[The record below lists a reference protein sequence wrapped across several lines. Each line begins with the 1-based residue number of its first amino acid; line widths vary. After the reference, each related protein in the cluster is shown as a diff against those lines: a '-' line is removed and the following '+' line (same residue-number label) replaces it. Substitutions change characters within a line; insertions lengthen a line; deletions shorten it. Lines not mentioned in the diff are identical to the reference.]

1 MLFGPIKSSVAVDGQ
16 LYGIVIVTCT
26 GEPGLTGPPEGLKP
40 IADGSLLLAY
50 QFRDVLLLNLT
61 VHVQTLPLFVQL
73 LELKLV
79 LSADNIAVVLHVQET
94 LA

>member
-1 MLFGPIKSSVAVDGQ
+1 MFGPIKSSVALDGQ

-50 QFRDVLLLNLT
+50 QFKVALLLKLT